1 MIRMS
6 TRILVASLAM
16 LAVSA
21 APAAAKV
28 SGPNGR
34 IVYGVFDEAIEA
46 EHLFTVNPDGSDVR
60 DLSVISVPGAD
71 KWSPD
76 GTRILISDLHPGQLP
91 LRPATINP
99 DGSGFVR
106 LDATYDP
113 LLHLGCSAWSPDGD
127 RIACQGFTEEPSE
140 KNGIYTVR
148 SYDGGGL
155 VRVTHARPPGDVPG
169 DYSPDGSR
177 IVFLRGD
184 PSPHACFECGA
195 LFVVNTD
202 GSGLRRITPP
212 DLAQDAVGSWSPDG
226 RWIVF
231 GGREGRLYIVH
242 PDGTGLRQIA
252 LHDGPGRSFAGG
264 ASWSPDGARIV
275 FSMFWAPNG
284 YQPDLFT
291 ARPDGSDL
299 VQVTDTPEFEHTSDW
314 ARRRADQGDRHRPWP
329 PALLV
334 LTARDRSVPGGGDAD
349 VHRGVLLARHH
360 ACAGEAR
367 AVLDGTR

>member
-1 MIRMS
+1 MTRIS
-6 TRILVASLAM
+6 TWVFVVSLAILVAS
-16 LAVSA
+16 A
-21 APAAAKV
+21 APTAAKV

-34 IVYGVFDEAIEA
+34 IVYGLFDPDIEA

-60 DLSVISVPGAD
+60 DLSLISDPGAD

-76 GTRILISDLHPGQLP
+76 GSRILISDLTTGQPP

-106 LDATYDP
+106 LDATVDP

-140 KNGIYTVR
+140 RGGIYTVR
-148 SYDGGGL
+148 SSDGGGL
-155 VRVTHARPPGDVPG
+155 VRVTHARDPGDVPG

-177 IVFLRGD
+177 IVFLRSD

-202 GSGLRRITPP
+202 GSGLSRITPP

-226 RWIVF
+226 RRIVF
-231 GGREGRLYIVH
+231 GGREGKLYIVH
-242 PDGTGLRQIA
+242 PDGTGLRRIA
-252 LHDGPGRSFAGG
+252 LPDGPGRSFAGRV
-264 ASWSPDGARIV
+264 SWSPDGARIV
-275 FSMFWAPNG
+275 FTMSWAPNG

-291 ARPDGSDL
+291 ARRDGSDL
-299 VQVTDTPEFEHTSDW
+299 MQVTDTPEFEHGSDW
-314 ARRRADQGDRHRPWP
+314 GPS
-329 PALLV
+329 
-334 LTARDRSVPGGGDAD
+334 TG
-349 VHRGVLLARHH
+349 
-360 ACAGEAR
+360 
-367 AVLDGTR
+367 